1 MTARNTWKG
10 AERRIAADLGG
21 QRIPVTGIDRHGAD
35 VVTPLFDVQV
45 KLRKSLPEWLWTWLE
60 GITFNAKPRGRVGIL
75 VLKKP
80 RQADADG
87 LVVMSYSDFC
97 DLHGTPKEQP

>member
-1 MTARNTWKG
+1 M
-10 AERRIAADLGG
+10 
-21 QRIPVTGIDRHGAD
+21 TGIDRHGAD
-35 VVTPLFDVQV
+35 VLTPMFAIQV
-45 KLRKSLPEWLWTWLE
+45 KLRKALPAWLWAWLD
-60 GITFNAKPRGRVGIL
+60 GIRIDAIAHGRIGVL

-97 DLHGTPKEQP
+97 DLHGTPRDGAE